1 MASQATR
8 ERVEEKTKEEMK
20 GGGGISA
27 EKWTGF
33 TDDERGKSAC
43 GRVRS
48 RRDECV

>member
-1 MASQATR
+1 MASQATS
-8 ERVEEKTKEEMK
+8 EKVKEKTKEEMK
-20 GGGGISA
+20 GGGISA